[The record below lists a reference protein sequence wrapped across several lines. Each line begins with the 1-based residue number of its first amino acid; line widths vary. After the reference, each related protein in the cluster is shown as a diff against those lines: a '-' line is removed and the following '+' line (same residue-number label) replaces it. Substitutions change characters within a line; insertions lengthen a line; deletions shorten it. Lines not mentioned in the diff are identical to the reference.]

1 MIQRMER
8 ATHRGVKKQRCL
20 GVIAGRSFSSDAWDL
35 ARKHRLM
42 TVNFRQSFGEDAL
55 EALEEA
61 DRLIALVSS
70 DREQLDASA
79 EAGKLAGMIK
89 DLKTNDVVV
98 AVKSIAFEVLAA
110 LTMRDDGWE
119 NVGLG
124 RDVPFFDPK
133 TKDKTTRDVD
143 VYGNKKG
150 DLWIVECKAF
160 GDGKEVT
167 ESEVRKFFHE
177 TVPSYIAWHR
187 ERRDPLKTC
196 YAELWTTG
204 VFSQDARKFFSEMKV
219 QTAITAELREVSSI
233 RGLFSPHSKGR
244 CEDLLKAISS
254 PIDKKGL

>member
-8 ATHRGVKKQRCL
+8 ATHRGEKKQRCL
-20 GVIAGRSFSSDAWDL
+20 GIIAGRSFSNEAWDL
-35 ARKHRLM
+35 ARHHRLM
-42 TVNFRQSFGEDAL
+42 TVNFRQTFGEEAL
-55 EALEEA
+55 DALEEA

-70 DREQLDASA
+70 DRERFDASA
-79 EAGKLAGMIK
+79 EAGKLAAMIK

-110 LTMRDDGWE
+110 LTLRDDGWE

-124 RDVPFFDPK
+124 RDVPFLDPK

-143 VYGNKKG
+143 VYGNKKS
-150 DLWIVECKAF
+150 DLWLVECKAY

-167 ESEVRKFFHE
+167 ETEVRKFFHE

-187 ERRDPLKTC
+187 ARRDPVETC

-204 VFSQDARKFFSEMKV
+204 VFSEDAKKFFAGMKV
-219 QTAITAELREVSSI
+219 QKAVVAELREVPSI
-233 RGLFSPHSKGR
+233 RSLFSPHSKGR
-244 CEDLLKAISS
+244 CEELLKAISS
-254 PIDKKGL
+254 PVEEK